1 MRWCVASKNNGL
13 IPSRW
18 MTGGVLV
25 LGNFA
30 IETVGL
36 TKRYNESVLA
46 YENLSMQ
53 ISDGEF
59 CVFVGKSGCGKTS
72 LLRAFAGLN
81 PPSGGQLTV
90 DGESVYGQNNQRLPR
105 VAGRVGFVFQEAN
118 LLPWRTVAQNIRL
131 PLEATGNVRG
141 SEARVSEL
149 ASLVGLEK
157 FLDAFPSELSGG
169 MRQRVSLARALI
181 CEPRLIL
188 MDEPFGALDAITRES
203 MNELLEKVWQASAA
217 TVVLV
222 THSIS
227 EAVLLADRIIV
238 MTPHPGRIKTTYRI
252 EEPRPR
258 GAAWLAKP
266 EAVALSAQ
274 IKQDLGG

>member
-1 MRWCVASKNNGL
+1 MEK
-13 IPSRW
+13 
-18 MTGGVLV
+18 
-25 LGNFA
+25 FA
-30 IETVGL
+30 IETVRL
-36 TKRYNESVLA
+36 SKRYNESVLA
-46 YENLSMQ
+46 YEDLSMQ
-53 ISDGEF
+53 INEGEF

-81 PPSGGQLTV
+81 PPTSGELKV
-90 DGESVYGQNNQRLPR
+90 DGRSLYGEKKEALVR
-105 VAGRVGFVFQEAN
+105 VAGRVGFVFQEPN

-131 PLEATGNVRG
+131 PLEATGTLKEE
-141 SEARVSEL
+141 SRVAEL
-149 ASLVGLEK
+149 AALVGLEE

-169 MRQRVSLARALI
+169 MRQRVSLARSLI

-188 MDEPFGALDAITRES
+188 MDEPFGALDAITREN
-203 MNELLEKVWQASAA
+203 MNELLEKVWQASSA

-252 EEPRPR
+252 DEPRPR
-258 GAAWLAKP
+258 GAAWLAKS
-266 EAVALSAQ
+266 EAVALSSQ
-274 IKQDLGG
+274 IKLDLEG

>member
-1 MRWCVASKNNGL
+1 MD
-13 IPSRW
+13 
-18 MTGGVLV
+18 T
-25 LGNFA
+25 FA
-30 IETVGL
+30 IEAVDL
-36 TKRYNESVLA
+36 TKRYNAAVVA
-46 YENLSMQ
+46 YEGLSMQ
-53 ISDGEF
+53 VSKREF

-81 PPSGGQLTV
+81 PPSSGALKLEGY
-90 DGESVYGQNNQRLPR
+90 SIYGTKNQALPR
-105 VAGRVGFVFQEAN
+105 IAGRVGFVFQEPN
-118 LLPWRTVAQNIRL
+118 LLPWRTVAENIRL
-131 PLEATGNVRG
+131 PLEAEGQAKLAEG
-141 SEARVSEL
+141 RVAEL
-149 ASLVGLEK
+149 AAQVGLEK

-181 CEPRLIL
+181 CKPGLIL

-203 MNELLEKVWQASAA
+203 MNELLERVWHASNA

-227 EAVLLADRIIV
+227 EAVLLADRVVV
-238 MTPHPGRIKTTYRI
+238 MTPHPGRIKATYRI
-252 EEPRPR
+252 DAPRPR

-274 IKQDLGG
+274 IKIDLGG